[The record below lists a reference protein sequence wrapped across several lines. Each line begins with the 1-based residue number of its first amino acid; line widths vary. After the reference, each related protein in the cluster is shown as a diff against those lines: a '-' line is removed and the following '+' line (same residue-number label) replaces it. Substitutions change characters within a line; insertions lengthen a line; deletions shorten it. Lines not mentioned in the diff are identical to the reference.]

1 MTEKL
6 ITIKDTDINKILG
19 SNNAKFNKI
28 KTYFPQVKL
37 ISRGD
42 QVKIIG
48 SKKEISLFELIYN
61 LFIFNDGPIIINVS
75 NVSNDWN

>member
-6 ITIKDTDINKILG
+6 ITIKNTDINKILG

-48 SKKEISLFELIYN
+48 SKKEISLFELSFLN
-61 LFIFNDGPIIINVS
+61 FFIVFSIIPLKAPLQPA
-75 NVSNDWN
+75 

>member
-48 SKKEISLFELIYN
+48 SKKEISLF
-61 LFIFNDGPIIINVS
+61 
-75 NVSNDWN
+75 